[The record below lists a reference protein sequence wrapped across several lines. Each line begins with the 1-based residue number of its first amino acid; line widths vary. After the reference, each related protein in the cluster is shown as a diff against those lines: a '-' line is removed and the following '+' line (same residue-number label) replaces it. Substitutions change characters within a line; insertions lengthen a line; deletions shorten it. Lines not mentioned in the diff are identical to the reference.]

1 VKVESANAEGPGLD
15 ESDFSR
21 LAAAFQRGDR
31 AAFKV
36 LVDSLSRSLIAMA
49 YRYTR
54 DWEWARDLTQ
64 ETWVRVHERIE
75 RYDARRSFRGWL
87 YAVHR
92 NACLSF
98 LRRGWVRKEHL
109 LGDAEL
115 GADLAWQAP
124 DAQEEIERREFRR
137 SLLAA
142 LTQLSERQRQVL
154 VRVDL
159 EGGDQREVAETM
171 GMNFTTLRTTLHFAR
186 RRVAALLRTT
196 EESL

>member
-1 VKVESANAEGPGLD
+1 MD
-15 ESDFSR
+15 ESEYSR
-21 LAAAFQRGDR
+21 LAAAYQRGDR
-31 AAFKV
+31 GAFKT
-36 LVDSLSRSLIAMA
+36 LVDSLTRSLIAMA

-64 ETWVRVHERIE
+64 ETWIRVHERIGQ
-75 RYDARRSFRGWL
+75 YDARRSFRGWL

-98 LRRGWVRKEHL
+98 LRRGWVRREYL
-109 LGDAEL
+109 FRDSALAT
-115 GADLAWQAP
+115 DLAWQAP
-124 DAQEEIERREFRR
+124 DPQEEIERREFHR

-159 EGGDQREVAETM
+159 EGAGQREVAETM
-171 GMNFTTLRTTLHFAR
+171 GMNFATLRTTLHFAR
-186 RRVAALLRTT
+186 RRVAALLREM